1 MDDDD
6 MGRLHVSPTALWC
19 HGLMTSIAPRC
30 SPLEHSDASRGAE
43 AAADLA
49 ALGFPPPMVTANR
62 LRAQVADVLFR
73 CAAAPPSCAPC

>member
-19 HGLMTSIAPRC
+19 HGLITSIAPWC
-30 SPLEHSDASRGAE
+30 SPLEHSDASQGAE

-49 ALGFPPPMVTANR
+49 ALGFPPTMAVTANR
-62 LRAQVADVLFR
+62 LRAQAADVLFQ
-73 CAAAPPSCAPC
+73 CASAPASCAC